1 MDWAANRPEEYLKNT
16 VSKHLKI
23 DHHNLVLFKGVALNK
38 ATDCTNFANLCCSLI
53 KKSNIYLV

>member
-23 DHHNLVLFKGVALNK
+23 DRHNLVLF
-38 ATDCTNFANLCCSLI
+38 
-53 KKSNIYLV
+53 